1 MTGSAPPTFPRDL
14 DAAIVATVA
23 YSDVFDMPL
32 ERHRLGPFLIGVPAD
47 EAALDGALETLA
59 NEGGI
64 SVENDLLYLPGREE
78 VLEVHAERTHR
89 ASDMWSDAQLWGKR
103 LGRLPFVRA
112 VAITGGLACDSVADH
127 DDIDFLI
134 VTKPGRLWLTRLFC
148 VMLVHIG
155 RIRGVDLCPNYLV
168 AEDSLALA
176 ERTSYTARE
185 LAQMVDIV
193 GADVLDAMR
202 LENGWLTDYLPNAS
216 LRGNR
221 ARTALIGRGPLRTVA
236 ESIVGSKLFDGVE
249 RWEMGRK
256 IARLQGVASRR
267 PEVGRPDES
276 SFSPSVCK
284 GHMVGNASGIEVAWR
299 ERIERHRVSR

>member
-1 MTGSAPPTFPRDL
+1 MTSSAALFPQDL
-14 DAAIVATVA
+14 DAAIVATIA

-32 ERHRLGPFLIGVPAD
+32 ERDRLGPFLIGVPAD

-64 SVENDLLYLPGREE
+64 SIENDLLYLPGREE
-78 VLEVHAERTHR
+78 VLVVHAERTQR
-89 ASDMWSDAQLWGKR
+89 ATEMWSDAQLWGKR

-134 VTKPGRLWLTRLFC
+134 VTKPGRLWLTRLLC

-155 RIRGVDLCPNYLV
+155 RTRGVDLCPNYLV

-193 GADVLDAMR
+193 GPDVLDAMR

-216 LRGNR
+216 LSGS
-221 ARTALIGRGPLRTVA
+221 RTRTTVLGRGRVRTVV
-236 ESIVGSKLFDGVE
+236 ESVIGSKLFDGVE
-249 RWEMGRK
+249 RWEMNRK
-256 IARLQGVASRR
+256 VSRLQGVASRR

-284 GHMVGNASGIEVAWR
+284 GHMVGNASGIEIAWR
-299 ERIERHRVSR
+299 ERIERHRASR

>member
-1 MTGSAPPTFPRDL
+1 MTSPAPLFPQDL
-14 DAAIVATVA
+14 DAAIVATIA

-32 ERHRLGPFLIGVPAD
+32 ERHRLGPFLIGVRAD
-47 EAALDGALETLA
+47 EGALDGAVEALA
-59 NEGGI
+59 VGGGI
-64 SVENDLLYLPGREE
+64 AIANDLLYLPGREE
-78 VLEVHAERTHR
+78 VLDVYAERTRR
-89 ASDMWSDAQLWGKR
+89 ASEMWSDAQRWGKR

-134 VTKPGRLWLTRLFC
+134 VTRPGRLWLTRLFC

-155 RIRGVDLCPNYLV
+155 RTRGVDLCPNYLV

-193 GADVLDAMR
+193 GAGVLDAMR
-202 LENGWLTDYLPNAS
+202 SENDWLTDYLPNAS
-216 LRGNR
+216 LTGDR
-221 ARTALIGRGPLRTVA
+221 ARTTTIGRGLLRTTT
-236 ESIVGSKLFDGVE
+236 ESVIGYKFFDGLE
-249 RWEMGRK
+249 RWEMNRK
-256 IARLQGVASRR
+256 IPRLQGVASRR

-299 ERIERHRVSR
+299 ERIERHRASR